1 MEGFV
6 GTFAYTVDLKGR
18 LTIPSKFKNELGETF
33 ITRVH
38 TQGKYVC
45 IGLYN
50 DEGFKNAYEES
61 LREARNSVEKKRKTF
76 AFYAGANEVSPD
88 AKGRIL
94 VPLMTL
100 QKAGITNEC
109 VMVGMYDHVEVWNP
123 ERFNAYCNEVEEDGI
138 LEETSYAS
146 ESRIEAERRANGDFL
161 GGGHS
166 EG

>member
-1 MEGFV
+1 MDGFV
-6 GTFAYTVDLKGR
+6 GTFDYTVDSKGR
-18 LTIPSKFKNELGETF
+18 LTVPSKFKNELGEKF
-33 ITRVH
+33 MIRVH

-61 LREARNSVEKKRKTF
+61 LREAKNNAERKRKTF

-88 AKGRIL
+88 GKGRIL

-109 VMVGMYDHVEVWNP
+109 IMVGMDDHVEVWNP
-123 ERFNAYCNEVEEDGI
+123 ERFDAYFNEVEEDEI

-161 GGGHS
+161 GGNN
-166 EG
+166 